1 MGVGL
6 NHVLTK
12 EMSKA
17 TTERRE
23 VGFQM
28 PKKLPKRNHVRLVV
42 GIAFDSQL
50 FFLLEVIL
58 HLGRFRLAGGGSM
71 PRRPCKKKRPTKMGG
86 TLIRL
91 DLFFLKESYSM
102 HGSQV
107 NCTYLGLFYL
117 IYN

>member
-1 MGVGL
+1 M

-50 FFLLEVIL
+50 FFCWRSYYTLDASGLRVVVVCLE
-58 HLGRFRLAGGGSM
+58 GLA
-71 PRRPCKKKRPTKMGG
+71 KRNGQ
-86 TLIRL
+86 
-91 DLFFLKESYSM
+91 LKW
-102 HGSQV
+102 V
-107 NCTYLGLFYL
+107 VP
-117 IYN
+117 